1 MCALYPL
8 PHLLCSLAVIHK
20 AFWGD
25 CLVLV
30 WGLRPW
36 ARLEEGREAVNGAWG
51 VGGELRSTCF
61 PGVDD
66 LVKVRPLS
74 NEDPGI

>member
-8 PHLLCSLAVIHK
+8 PHLMCSLAVIHK

-30 WGLRPW
+30 WGLGPW
-36 ARLEEGREAVNGAWG
+36 ARLEEGRKAVNGAWG
-51 VGGELRSTCF
+51 GRIEAHLLPRCG
-61 PGVDD
+61 
-66 LVKVRPLS
+66 
-74 NEDPGI
+74 